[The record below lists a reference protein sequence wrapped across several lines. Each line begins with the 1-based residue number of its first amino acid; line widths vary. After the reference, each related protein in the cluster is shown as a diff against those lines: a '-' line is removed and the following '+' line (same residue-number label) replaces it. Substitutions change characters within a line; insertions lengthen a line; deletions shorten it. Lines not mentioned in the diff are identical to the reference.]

1 MNFKTILLLIMI
13 PTIFACGRKSV
24 NTYPTPKEQ
33 SPASHTPGYT
43 IEGSTQIGLASWY
56 GLEEHNN
63 YAASGER
70 FSKHDYT
77 AAHKTL
83 PMGTVVR
90 VTNLENG
97 RDVIVKINDRG
108 PFVGDRIIDLSHAP
122 ATSIDMIQKGVVKVK
137 VEVVSTPSSKT
148 SNYFT
153 PEYTVQVAS
162 YSNRASAN
170 NSKRILDRKY
180 NDVRVESVNVKGNTY
195 YRVRVGRY
203 PSKNDAKKAASK
215 LRKQGYTTRVILE

>member
-1 MNFKTILLLIMI
+1 MRILLLIIII
-13 PTIFACGRKSV
+13 PITFACGKKTVTSS
-24 NTYPTPKEQ
+24 PPPAQQPSSPK
-33 SPASHTPGYT
+33 YT
-43 IEGSTQIGLASWY
+43 IDGSTQVGLASWY

-70 FSKHDYT
+70 FSKYDYT

-83 PMGTVVR
+83 PLGSVVR
-90 VTNLENG
+90 VTNLDNG
-97 RDVIVKINDRG
+97 RDVVVKVNDRG

-122 ATSIDMIQKGVVKVK
+122 AQSIDMIQKGVVRVK

-162 YSNRASAN
+162 YSNINSAN
-170 NSKRILDRKY
+170 NAKRTLDRSY
-180 NDVRVESVNVKGNTY
+180 NDVRIESVNVEGNKY

-203 PSKNDAKKAASK
+203 STKKEARDAASK
-215 LRKQGYTTRVILE
+215 LRRQGYTTRVILE

>member
-1 MNFKTILLLIMI
+1 MNVIILLILLII
-13 PTIFACGRKSV
+13 PMAVSCGKKEVAS
-24 NTYPTPKEQ
+24 YPSPEQ
-33 SPASHTPGYT
+33 KPHQPGYT
-43 IEGSTQIGLASWY
+43 IDGSTQIGLASWY
-56 GLEEHNN
+56 GIDEHNN

-70 FSKHDYT
+70 FSKHAYT

-108 PFVGDRIIDLSHAP
+108 PFVGDRVIDLSHAP
-122 ATSIDMIQKGVVKVK
+122 AQSIDMIQKGVVKVK
-137 VEVVSTPSSKT
+137 VDVVSSPSSRS
-148 SNYFT
+148 SNYFK

-162 YSNRASAN
+162 YTNESIAN
-170 NSKRILDRKY
+170 NAKRKLD
-180 NDVRVESVNVKGNTY
+180 NDFSNVRVESVKIKGTDY

-203 PSKNDAKKAASK
+203 PSKNDARKAASK
-215 LRKQGYTTRVILE
+215 LRKRGYTTRVILE

>member
-1 MNFKTILLLIMI
+1 MNIRALLLLFLLPIV
-13 PTIFACGRKSV
+13 FSCGKKGV
-24 NTYPTPKEQ
+24 TPYPAHQEPPSQGFVT
-33 SPASHTPGYT
+33 
-43 IEGSTQIGLASWY
+43 EGSTQIGLASWY

-70 FSKHDYT
+70 FSKHAYT

-122 ATSIDMIQKGVVKVK
+122 AKSVDMIQKGVVKVK
-137 VEVVSTPSSKT
+137 VEVVSTPSTRS
-148 SNYFT
+148 SNYFD

-162 YSNRASAN
+162 YRDNANASIL
-170 NSKRILDRKY
+170 KRKLDIEY
-180 NDVRVESVNVKGNTY
+180 SDVRVESVKVKGDTY

-203 PSKNDAKKAASK
+203 SGKRDAEKAASR
-215 LRKQGYTTRVILE
+215 LRKKGYTTRVILE

>member
-1 MNFKTILLLIMI
+1 MKIISLLILLLL
-13 PTIFACGRKSV
+13 PVIFACGKKEVAS
-24 NTYPTPKEQ
+24 YPSPEQ
-33 SPASHTPGYT
+33 PSSSPGYT

-56 GLEEHNN
+56 GIEEHNN

-70 FSKHDYT
+70 FSKYDYT

-97 RDVIVKINDRG
+97 RDVIVKVNDRG

-122 ATSIDMIQKGVVKVK
+122 AQSIDMIQKGVVKVK
-137 VEVVSTPSSKT
+137 VEVVSTPSTRS
-148 SNYFT
+148 SNYFN

-162 YSNRASAN
+162 YSNRSVAESA
-170 NSKRILDRKY
+170 KRRLDGDFR
-180 NDVRVESVNVKGNTY
+180 NVRVESVNIKGSTY

-203 PSKNDAKKAASK
+203 NSKDDARKAASK
-215 LRKQGYTTRVILE
+215 LRKKGYTTRVILE

>member
-1 MNFKTILLLIMI
+1 MKGILIVILLILPMI
-13 PTIFACGRKSV
+13 FSCGKKDFAS
-24 NTYPTPKEQ
+24 YPTPEQ
-33 SPASHTPGYT
+33 KPHQPGYT
-43 IEGSTQIGLASWY
+43 IEGNNQVGLASWY

-70 FSKHDYT
+70 FSKYDYT

-97 RDVIVKINDRG
+97 RDVVVKINDRG

-122 ATSIDMIQKGVVKVK
+122 AQSIDMIQKGVVKVK

-148 SNYFT
+148 SNPFK

-162 YSNRASAN
+162 YTSRSIAESAKRKLDGDFN
-170 NSKRILDRKY
+170 N
-180 NDVRVESVNVKGNTY
+180 VRVEMANVKGSTY

-203 PSKNDAKKAASK
+203 DSKKAARKAASK
-215 LRKQGYTTRVILE
+215 LRKKGYTTRVILE